1 MRIRCALLA
10 LLATAFE
17 SACSSP
23 PAASKASPKAAEPA
37 RITQFYATA
46 PNLAAGEKSLLCY
59 GVENAKTVWLSPPR
73 HELSAAL
80 TRCVEAAPTATTSYT
95 LTAEGADGRSAT
107 QELTITVG
115 PPRAHIIEVNVSS
128 LQITRGS
135 LVTICYRV
143 ENARSVSIDPLRFA
157 GGAEP
162 KGCTT
167 DHPMKTTTYTVVV
180 TGAGGTRD
188 EEKVTVKV
196 L

>member
-1 MRIRCALLA
+1 MRVRYALLA

-17 SACSSP
+17 TACSRP
-23 PAASKASPKAAEPA
+23 PAASKVSPKASEP
-37 RITQFYATA
+37 RITQFYATEL
-46 PNLAAGEKSLLCY
+46 NLAAGEKSLLCY

-80 TRCVEAAPTATTSYT
+80 TRCVEESPTATTSYT
-95 LTAEGADGRSAT
+95 LTAEGADGRST
-107 QELTITVG
+107 TRELTIAVG
-115 PPRAHIIEVNVSS
+115 PSRAHIIEVNVSS
-128 LQITRGS
+128 LKIARGAT
-135 LVTICYRV
+135 LTICYTV

-157 GGAEP
+157 AGAEP

>member
-1 MRIRCALLA
+1 LTLLA
-10 LLATAFE
+10 AAVET
-17 SACSSP
+17 ACSGP
-23 PAASKASPKAAEPA
+23 PAASKASPKAAEP
-37 RITQFYATA
+37 RITQFYATE

-80 TRCVEAAPTATTSYT
+80 TRCVEEAPTATTSYT
-95 LTAEGADGRSAT
+95 LTAEGADGRSAKR
-107 QELTITVG
+107 ELTITVG
-115 PPRAHIIEVNVSS
+115 PARAHIVEVNVSS
-128 LQITRGS
+128 LKITRGTA
-135 LVTICYRV
+135 VTICYTV
-143 ENARSVSIDPLRFA
+143 ENARTVSIDPLRFA
-157 GGAEP
+157 AGAQP